1 MRWSWQPPTSVRR
14 RCNIR
19 TIGPSTTILATDLG
33 QSHNPHV
40 DEGLALFIG
49 KVLEAG
55 VDERDVEKM
64 VRHNPAQ
71 MLG

>member
-1 MRWSWQPPTSVRR
+1 MAAQSVADSLLFGMN
-14 RCNIR
+14 NIR

>member
-1 MRWSWQPPTSVRR
+1 
-14 RCNIR
+14 
-19 TIGPSTTILATDLG
+19 
-33 QSHNPHV
+33 V
-40 DEGLALFIG
+40 DEGLALFIE

-55 VDERDVEKM
+55 VGERDVEQM